1 MGSQRVE
8 HDWPTFTFHN
18 KIIYHHIGVLCVGE
32 GNGNLLQC
40 SCLEDPKNG
49 GAWWAAVYGV
59 AQSRTWLKQFSS
71 SSSSRCSIVNSVTY
85 SIRFFTV
92 WATREVPFYQLL
104 KLIQE
109 LTQHIFLE
117 HFCEPCFEVEK
128 ISWFGSFRYQ
138 QLQRLYTYQFK
149 WPVFLLHSFLFDS
162 NKDLNYIK

>member
-40 SCLEDPKNG
+40 SCLENPKDR
-49 GAWWAAVYGV
+49 GAWWAAIYRV
-59 AQSRTWLKQFSS
+59 AQSWTWLKRLS

-128 ISWFGSFRYQ
+128 MSWFGSFRYQ
-138 QLQRLYTYQFK
+138 QLQRLDTYQFK
-149 WPVFLLHSFLFDS
+149 WPVFLLHSFLFWQQ
-162 NKDLNYIK
+162 